1 MGLEVDGSRE
11 AMIETSRD
19 ILETLSMTRFAVQ
32 NSIYRILP
40 LPSRNPTILVL
51 LPLSTLHTLSSSHS
65 AFGKLLYNTVDAEI
79 NPHKQ

>member
-19 ILETLSMTRFAVQ
+19 ILETLSMSSFAVQ

-51 LPLSTLHTLSSSHS
+51 LPLSTLHTLSSSHF

>member
-11 AMIETSRD
+11 
-19 ILETLSMTRFAVQ
+19 ETLSMSSFAIQ

-51 LPLSTLHTLSSSHS
+51 LPLSTLHTHSSSHS